1 VHIDKRFPV
10 LAKTNTHEIHLFN
23 LTFMFLLQ
31 SDTKFVLYL
40 EPGMPFLADS
50 VDGGT
55 THSHE
60 AFVHVA
66 NASFTYLFCVHIKKH
81 SPICFASI

>member
-1 VHIDKRFPV
+1 MHIDKRFPV
-10 LAKTNTHEIHLFN
+10 LAKTNTHESHLFK

-31 SDTKFVLYL
+31 SDVKYVLYL
-40 EPGMPFLADS
+40 SPGVPFLADS

-66 NASFTYLFCVHIKKH
+66 NTCFTCL
-81 SPICFASI
+81 S